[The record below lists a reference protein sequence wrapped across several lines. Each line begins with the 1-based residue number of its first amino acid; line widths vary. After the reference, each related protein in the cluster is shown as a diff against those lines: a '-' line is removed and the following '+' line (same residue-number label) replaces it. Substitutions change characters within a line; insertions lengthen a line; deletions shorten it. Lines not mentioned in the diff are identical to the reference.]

1 MAETQSTNLKLDLV
15 DGDSLFDTD
24 KVKSNFEKIDT
35 AVGSLTD
42 KKMDNNYTEI
52 SITTD
57 TAGRV
62 KIPYKADKLIN
73 CTVADSAYIAIPR
86 FLSREEKACLVY
98 LYGVDDLKKAPNVTS
113 ILQIRYID

>member
-1 MAETQSTNLKLDLV
+1 
-15 DGDSLFDTD
+15 
-24 KVKSNFEKIDT
+24 
-35 AVGSLTD
+35 
-42 KKMDNNYTEI
+42 MDNNYTEI

>member
-1 MAETQSTNLKLDLV
+1 MNDFHKQY
-15 DGDSLFDTD
+15 GDIT
-24 KVKSNFEKIDT
+24 
-35 AVGSLTD
+35 SLTD